1 MQNSCLLEVDVNG
14 QEIFLVDK
22 NILASFSGRLR
33 KLFSKLTGKTT
44 RLKLIFDK
52 FPGGAECFEL
62 IVKFC
67 YNGGRINITPF
78 NMFQLHCAANYLE
91 MDQEMQGKPN
101 LLEQTVCSSRKIHY
115 MTWSELIIG
124 LQKCQ
129 DLLFFLA
136 SSSLFQD
143 FLDCVVGRI
152 ELHYISSPCASSTD
166 NSSMQFSGDISTKSR
181 GIYTS
186 QVTWWFADVGFLK
199 LNMFVK
205 IVDTMICKKFDHHV
219 ISSFLFYYKRL
230 KCPSASL
237 AQNCRIIETVINYLY
252 SLNGSFMSMR
262 GLFDILQA
270 SFTLKMS
277 ICSIQKLE
285 NLIGSQ
291 LDRAKLDDLLV
302 PSPVGEKIAYNV
314 NLILRLLDIFLS
326 SSRRKLLMNQLKEVA
341 ELLDLYIM
349 EVAPD
354 PCVKPSM
361 FLALAMAMPDIAR
374 ELYDKIYLA
383 MDIYIKVHYGLFEK
397 EKIKICSVLN
407 YDKLSEETLKD
418 LAQNES
424 FPACALVKAQ
434 ATLQNR
440 PRYSVTKTSN
450 FS

>member
-1 MQNSCLLEVDVNG
+1 MENFCLLEVDVNG

-22 NILASFSGRLR
+22 SILASFSGRLR
-33 KLFSKLTGKTT
+33 KLFSKLTGKTR

-67 YNGGRINITPF
+67 YNGGRIKVTPF

-91 MDQEMQGKPN
+91 MNQEMQGKPN
-101 LLEQTVCSSRKIHY
+101 LVEQTISFFQKIHY

-124 LQKCQ
+124 LGNCQ
-129 DLLFFLA
+129 EMIFFIP
-136 SSSLFQD
+136 SSSLIKD
-143 FLDCVVGRI
+143 FLDCVVGRL
-152 ELHYISSPCASSTD
+152 EFHYISSPCASSSD
-166 NSSMQFSGDISTKSR
+166 NSSMQFSGDISTESR

-186 QVTWWFADVGFLK
+186 QATWWFADLGFLN
-199 LNMFVK
+199 LNMFKK
-205 IVDTMICKKFDHHV
+205 IIDTMICKKLDHHV

-237 AQNCRIIETVINYLY
+237 SQKCRIIETVIKYLY
-252 SLNGSFMSMR
+252 SLDGSFMSIR
-262 GLFDILQA
+262 GLFDILQV
-270 SFTLKMS
+270 SLTFKMS
-277 ICSIQKLE
+277 KCSIGKLE

-302 PSPVGEKIAYNV
+302 PSPAGETIAYNI

-326 SSRRKLLMNQLKEVA
+326 ISREKLLVYQLKKVS
-341 ELLDLYIM
+341 ELIDLYIM

-354 PCVKPSM
+354 PCLKPSK
-361 FLALAMAMPDIAR
+361 FLALAMAMPDISR
-374 ELYDKIYLA
+374 ETYDTIYFALD
-383 MDIYIKVHYGLFEK
+383 MYLKVHINGLSEE

-424 FPACALVKAQ
+424 FPACALV
-434 ATLQNR
+434 TLQNR
-440 PRYSVTKTSN
+440 LRYSVTRT
-450 FS
+450 